1 MFAATKAQADSVHVG
16 RSASLRTVVGGTF
29 MGSVASSRFFL
40 YTLRMPANPP
50 DISAAAERVPNA
62 PSVGWWR
69 NEDWLAVVAALP
81 ILIAVAAGWRPKAP
95 ALGWS
100 SLADLGQVF
109 SIGNLGIVGI
119 LLALFLGISVL
130 ALGASLGKKVG
141 SFLGGAVVVFVLA
154 CVAQWLAAHVQ
165 VKSWGLEYVVFALG
179 LGMLW
184 THTLPVP
191 GWLREALRT
200 EFFIKVGIVLL
211 GATILLPEMMK
222 AGLPGL
228 IQATL
233 VIPVVWYAC
242 FFLSRRLGVDDEFAV
257 MLSTAVSICGVSA
270 AIAACG
276 AIQGDR
282 KKLSY
287 VTSVVLL
294 CAVPM
299 MILMPVAVQQLGLS
313 EAVGGAWIGG
323 TLDTSGSVAAA
334 TEQIGKEAT
343 KVGVIVKL
351 SQNVLIGVAAF
362 ALSTWWTM
370 RGGKD
375 GASTGERPSASVIWE
390 RFPKFVIGF
399 LAASLVFSYFVP
411 AAVAEASS
419 KPLKGVREVWFGAA
433 FVCIGLETR
442 LGELFRLGGGRPA
455 LAFLGG
461 QIFNL
466 GWTLVLAYWLFGTG

>member
-1 MFAATKAQADSVHVG
+1 M
-16 RSASLRTVVGGTF
+16 SA
-29 MGSVASSRFFL
+29 
-40 YTLRMPANPP
+40 N
-50 DISAAAERVPNA
+50 AAASDSAYPTPG
-62 PSVGWWR
+62 PSTARWWQ
-69 NEDWLAVVAALP
+69 NEDWLAVLAALP
-81 ILIAVAAGWRPKAP
+81 ILIAVANGWSPKMPSLGWTGAADVAKVFSADNIALSGVLLGLFLVISVIALAA
-95 ALGWS
+95 ALGKR
-100 SLADLGQVF
+100 
-109 SIGNLGIVGI
+109 VG
-119 LLALFLGISVL
+119 AFLC
-130 ALGASLGKKVG
+130 
-141 SFLGGAVVVFVLA
+141 GAVVVFVLG
-154 CVAQWLAAHVQ
+154 WLSHWIAGYAGI
-165 VKSWGLEYVVFALG
+165 KAWGIEYVVFALG

-184 THTLPVP
+184 SHTLPVP
-191 GWLREALRT
+191 EWLREAVRT

-228 IQATL
+228 VQAAL
-233 VIPVVWYAC
+233 VIPVVWYVC
-242 FFLSRRLGVDDEFAV
+242 FFISRKLKVDDEFGV

-287 VTSVVLL
+287 VTSIVLL

-299 MILMPVAVQQLGLS
+299 MILMPWAIKSMGLS

-334 TEQIGKEAT
+334 TEQVGKDAT
-343 KVGVIVKL
+343 KIGVIVKL

-362 ALSTWWTM
+362 ILSIWWTL

-375 GASTGERPSASVIWE
+375 GATKGQKPTIGVIWE

-399 LAASLVFSYFVP
+399 VIASVVFSYFVP
-411 AAVAEASS
+411 TAVAEAAS
-419 KPLKGVREVWFGAA
+419 KPLKGLREVWFAAA

-442 LGELFRLGGGRPA
+442 LGELFNLGGGKPA
-455 LAFLGG
+455 LAFIGG
-461 QIFNL
+461 QIFNIA
-466 GWTLVLAYWLFGTG
+466 WTLVLAMWLFGK

>member
-1 MFAATKAQADSVHVG
+1 M
-16 RSASLRTVVGGTF
+16 SA
-29 MGSVASSRFFL
+29 
-40 YTLRMPANPP
+40 N
-50 DISAAAERVPNA
+50 SAASDSAY
-62 PSVGWWR
+62 PSPGPSTSRWWQ
-69 NEDWLAVVAALP
+69 NEDWLAVLAALP
-81 ILIAVAAGWRPKAP
+81 ILIAVAN
-95 ALGWS
+95 GWS
-100 SLADLGQVF
+100 PKMPSMGWAGTAEVAKAFATD
-109 SIGNLGIVGI
+109 N
-119 LLALFLGISVL
+119 LALSGVLLVVFLVISTL
-130 ALGASLGKKVG
+130 ALAASLGKRIFA
-141 SFLGGAVVVFVLA
+141 FLGGATVVFVLG
-154 CVAQWLAAHVQ
+154 WLSHWIAGNAGI
-165 VKSWGLEYVVFALG
+165 KFWGIEYVVFALG
-179 LGMLW
+179 LGMIWSHL
-184 THTLPVP
+184 LPVP
-191 GWLREALRT
+191 EWLREAVRT

-211 GATILLPEMMK
+211 GATILLQEMMK

-228 IQATL
+228 IQGAL

-242 FFLSRRLGVDDEFAV
+242 FFIAKKLKVDDEFGV

-287 VTSVVLL
+287 VTSIVLL

-299 MILMPVAVQQLGLS
+299 MILMPVAVQKLGLS

-334 TEQIGKEAT
+334 TEQVGKDAT

-362 ALSTWWTM
+362 VLSIWWTM

-375 GASTGERPSASVIWE
+375 GTAKREKPSAAIIWQ

-399 LAASLVFSYFVP
+399 VIASIVFSYFVDP
-411 AAVAEASS
+411 AVAAAAG
-419 KPLKGVREVWFGAA
+419 KPLKGLREVWFAAA

-442 LGELFRLGGGRPA
+442 LGELFKLGGGRPA
-455 LAFLGG
+455 IAFLGG
-461 QIFNL
+461 QVFNIV
-466 GWTLVLAYWLFGTG
+466 WTLILALWLFGK

>member
-1 MFAATKAQADSVHVG
+1 M
-16 RSASLRTVVGGTF
+16 SA
-29 MGSVASSRFFL
+29 
-40 YTLRMPANPP
+40 N
-50 DISAAAERVPNA
+50 SAASDSAYPTPG
-62 PSVGWWR
+62 PSSARWWQ
-69 NEDWLAVVAALP
+69 NEDWLAVLAALP
-81 ILIAVAAGWRPKAP
+81 VLIAVANGWSPKMP
-95 ALGWS
+95 SLGWS
-100 SLADLGQVF
+100 GAADAAKAF
-109 SIGNLGIVGI
+109 SADNFAVSGV
-119 LLALFLGISVL
+119 LLALFLGISAL
-130 ALGASLGKKVG
+130 ALAASLGKKTVA
-141 SFLGGAVVVFVLA
+141 FLCGAVVVFVLGWL
-154 CVAQWLAAHVQ
+154 AQWIAGYAGI
-165 VKSWGLEYVVFALG
+165 KAWGLEYVVFALG

-184 THTLPVP
+184 SHTLPVP
-191 GWLREALRT
+191 EWLREAVRT

-228 IQATL
+228 VQAAL
-233 VIPVVWYAC
+233 VIPVVWYVC
-242 FFLSRRLGVDDEFAV
+242 YFISRKLKVDDEFGV

-287 VTSVVLL
+287 VTSIVLL

-299 MILMPVAVQQLGLS
+299 MIMMPWAVKSMGLS

-334 TEQIGKEAT
+334 TEQVGKDAT

-362 ALSTWWTM
+362 ILSIWWTL

-375 GASTGERPSASVIWE
+375 GASKKEKPSIRIIWE

-399 LAASLVFSYFVP
+399 VIASVVFSYFVP
-411 AAVAEASS
+411 AAVAEAAS
-419 KPLKGVREVWFGAA
+419 KPLKGLREVWFAAA

-442 LGELFRLGGGRPA
+442 LGELFNLGGGKPA
-455 LAFLGG
+455 FAFLGG
-461 QIFNL
+461 QVFNIV
-466 GWTLVLAYWLFGTG
+466 WTLILAMWLFGK

>member
-1 MFAATKAQADSVHVG
+1 M
-16 RSASLRTVVGGTF
+16 SA
-29 MGSVASSRFFL
+29 
-40 YTLRMPANPP
+40 N
-50 DISAAAERVPNA
+50 AAASDSAYPTPG
-62 PSVGWWR
+62 PSTARWWQ
-69 NEDWLAVVAALP
+69 NEDWLAVLAALP
-81 ILIAVAAGWRPKAP
+81 ILIAVANGWSPKMPSLGWTGAADVAKVFSADNIALSGVLLGLFLVISVVALAA
-95 ALGWS
+95 ALGKR
-100 SLADLGQVF
+100 
-109 SIGNLGIVGI
+109 VG
-119 LLALFLGISVL
+119 AFLC
-130 ALGASLGKKVG
+130 
-141 SFLGGAVVVFVLA
+141 GAVVVFVLG
-154 CVAQWLAAHVQ
+154 WLSHWIAGYAGI
-165 VKSWGLEYVVFALG
+165 KAWGIEYVVFALG

-184 THTLPVP
+184 SHTLPVP
-191 GWLREALRT
+191 EWLREAVRT

-228 IQATL
+228 VQAAL
-233 VIPVVWYAC
+233 VIPVVWYVC
-242 FFLSRRLGVDDEFAV
+242 FFISRKLKVDDEFGV

-287 VTSVVLL
+287 VTSIVLL

-299 MILMPVAVQQLGLS
+299 MILMPWAVKSMGLS

-334 TEQIGKEAT
+334 TEQVGKDAT
-343 KVGVIVKL
+343 KIGVIVKL

-362 ALSTWWTM
+362 VLSIWWTL

-375 GASTGERPSASVIWE
+375 GATKGQKPTIGVIWE

-399 LAASLVFSYFVP
+399 VIASVVFSYFVP
-411 AAVAEASS
+411 TAVAEAAS
-419 KPLKGVREVWFGAA
+419 KPLKGLREVWFAAA

-442 LGELFRLGGGRPA
+442 LGELFNLGGGKPA

-461 QIFNL
+461 QIFNIA
-466 GWTLVLAYWLFGTG
+466 WTLVLAMWLFGK

>member
-1 MFAATKAQADSVHVG
+1 MAMLAGRLPDQAVRGRRAARAANPEGRHGRRSRVAFAADH
-16 RSASLRTVVGGTF
+16 
-29 MGSVASSRFFL
+29 GSTAA
-40 YTLRMPANPP
+40 MPAN
-50 DISAAAERVPNA
+50 AAAPATPAPA
-62 PSVGWWR
+62 PSSEPWWR
-69 NEDWLAVVAALP
+69 NEDWLAVLAAVPVLA
-81 ILIAVAAGWRPKAP
+81 AV
-95 ALGWS
+95 ALGWNPKMP
-100 SLADLGQVF
+100 SLGWSGMAESAKAFTAD
-109 SIGNLGIVGI
+109 NLALSGT
-119 LLALFLGISVL
+119 LLAVFLAISAAAL
-130 ALGASLGKKVG
+130 APSLGRRVVG
-141 SFLGGAVVVFVLA
+141 FLGGATVVFALGWL
-154 CVAQWLAAHVQ
+154 AQWLAGHAGA
-165 VKSWGLEYVVFALG
+165 KAWGIEYVVFALG

-184 THTLPVP
+184 SHALPTP
-191 GWLREALRT
+191 AWLREAVRT

-211 GATILLPEMMK
+211 GATILLHEMMK

-228 IQATL
+228 IQGAL

-242 FFLSRRLGVDDEFAV
+242 FLLARKLAVDDEFGV
-257 MLSTAVSICGVSA
+257 MLATAVSICGVSA

-299 MILMPVAVQQLGLS
+299 MVLMPMAVRELGLS

-334 TEQIGKEAT
+334 TEQLGKDAT

-362 ALSTWWTM
+362 VLSIWWTM

-375 GASTGERPSASVIWE
+375 GTAKRERPSAKVVWE

-399 LAASLVFSYFVP
+399 VLASIVFSSLLAP
-411 AAVAEASS
+411 AVAEAAS
-419 KPLKGVREVWFGAA
+419 KPLKGLRETWFAAA

-455 LAFLGG
+455 IAFLGG
-461 QIFNL
+461 QAFNIA
-466 GWTLVLAYWLFGTG
+466 WTLVLALWLFGG